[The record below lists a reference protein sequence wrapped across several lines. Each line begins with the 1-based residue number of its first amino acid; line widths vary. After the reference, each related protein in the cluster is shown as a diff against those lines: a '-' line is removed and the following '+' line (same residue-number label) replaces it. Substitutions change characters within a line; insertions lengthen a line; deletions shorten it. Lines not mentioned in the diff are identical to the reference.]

1 MDADY
6 YSLIVSRLE
15 DMPAA
20 KLRLVLLFVLRL
32 C

>member
-6 YSLIVSRLE
+6 YSLIVSRLK
-15 DMPAA
+15 DLSAD

-32 C
+32 